1 MFLKKQIYF
10 DADLIIESMCFDQLL
25 FDDINTPRCLWIST
39 IFSTVLSIKVLCC
52 SRRMYLKLALLLF
65 LAD

>member
-1 MFLKKQIYF
+1 MFLKNQIYF

-25 FDDINTPRCLWIST
+25 FDDMNTPRYLWIST
-39 IFSTVLSIKVLCC
+39 VFSTVLSIKVIYC
-52 SRRMYLKLALLLF
+52 SHRMYLKLALLLF